1 MSNYPG
7 AYIPPLAPAAAPPR
21 RTYGKKR
28 ILDPELLD
36 IRDSNLPIKKSR
48 TLAPLPI
55 NGSKSSPLPKQAV
68 VLSSSPIK
76 RVGQDQNL
84 LDSPFLEPKSKS
96 KRGMLRRTSSTRK
109 PPILQALPKPVTSR
123 HFSLNQNQN
132 QSNNLK
138 PKHQDELRRKTSEAT
153 TTVSVTAYGNQ
164 SWLVPPPPRPRATRT
179 RYMSFGDAELSF
191 NPPAESTLHQGSPT
205 PRASMHKY
213 RKRHDS
219 ILSTDSDDDGDTI
232 SVTRIFGAPPLPP
245 KVKPKPRVSMDL
257 DVDDDVTPRAPP
269 FIEQL
274 YRSRS
279 GSVNATVRPLNLSFR
294 QADETDADDEMD
306 ANREPPVKRA
316 DPGLRAL
323 ADACASMGLDEPDRS
338 TSPAARH
345 HPSSPTDRPALK
357 RHRKTRSVP
366 GPDRASTRP
375 LSPRAVQRLS
385 QWPRVGMRIE
395 TKALSPNEDID
406 MFATYDFDKGIMSDS

>member
-7 AYIPPLAPAAAPPR
+7 TYIPPFAPAAAPPR

-36 IRDSNLPIKKSR
+36 IRDSDMPIKKSR
-48 TLAPLPI
+48 TLAPLPV
-55 NGSKSSPLPKQAV
+55 NGLKSSPVLKQAIP
-68 VLSSSPIK
+68 LSSSPTK

-84 LDSPFLEPKSKS
+84 LDSPFLEPKTKP
-96 KRGMLRRTSSTRK
+96 KCGMLRRTSSTRK

-123 HFSLNQNQN
+123 HLSLNQNQN
-132 QSNNLK
+132 QNQNQSKNPK

-153 TTVSVTAYGNQ
+153 TTVSVTAYRDQ

-205 PRASMHKY
+205 PRASMHKH
-213 RKRHDS
+213 RKRHD
-219 ILSTDSDDDGDTI
+219 T
-232 SVTRIFGAPPLPP
+232 PPLI
-245 KVKPKPRVSMDL
+245 D
-257 DVDDDVTPRAPP
+257 
-269 FIEQL
+269 QL
-274 YRSRS
+274 CRSRS
-279 GSVNATVRPLNLSFR
+279 GSVSATIRPFNPSFR
-294 QADETDADDEMD
+294 QADAMDADDEMD
-306 ANREPPVKRA
+306 ANREPPVKRV
-316 DPGLRAL
+316 DPALRAL
-323 ADACASMGLDEPDRS
+323 ADACASMGLGEADRS

-345 HPSSPTDRPALK
+345 HPSSPTDRPAK

-366 GPDRASTRP
+366 GPGHASTRP
-375 LSPRAVQRLS
+375 LSPRAVHRLS

-395 TKALSPNEDID
+395 AKALSPNEDID
-406 MFATYDFDKGIMSDS
+406 MFATYDFDKGIMPKPAEIIVFSCLGSAVTCTCSLYLRD